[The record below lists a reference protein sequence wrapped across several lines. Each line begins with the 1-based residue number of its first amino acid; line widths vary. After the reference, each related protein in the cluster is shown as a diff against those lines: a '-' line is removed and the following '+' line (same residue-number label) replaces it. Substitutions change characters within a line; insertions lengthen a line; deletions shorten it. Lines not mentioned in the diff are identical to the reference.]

1 MTICKTKPS
10 NIDNEDQ
17 DNSEFESTG
26 IVHIGTKDESD
37 SKSFESGTNLDYSLQ
52 EAMRLQPKTRN

>member
-1 MTICKTKPS
+1 MQDQTS

-37 SKSFESGTNLDYSLQ
+37 PKSFESGTNLDYFFQ
-52 EAMRLQPKTRN
+52 EAMRLQHNQEI